1 MHRDRTDYTNHKR
14 AQQVYSQWMAGYA
27 EEEIARFFGIELQEV
42 LRDIQHIHQVL
53 PTRTVIAHLNDRNRI
68 LIQRAEQE
76 QYRRLLAD
84 ALATP
89 VDNYLQ
95 AGVSPVGPMKEFREA
110 TGMVSK
116 AEPLLQI
123 NAQQNII
130 GGTPENGSGIRS
142 AEDAIRRVLALMT
155 EAETRAAASGTGS
168 SSPAAEPG
176 VELEAVTDVEDYD
189 ANPPQ

>member
-116 AEPLLQI
+116 PEPLIQI
-123 NAQQNII
+123 NTQINSTS
-130 GGTPENGSGIRS
+130 GNNHGIRS
-142 AEDAIRRVLALMT
+142 AEEAIRRVLAMMADQ
-155 EAETRAAASGTGS
+155 EKQAAASGTGP
-168 SSPAAEPG
+168 SSPEREQ
-176 VELEAVTDVEDYD
+176 VVDLEAELAVEDTD
-189 ANPPQ
+189 PEPAR